1 MSGRSYCGVWLA
13 VCVGLFV
20 FSVSLS
26 GCVVQPQRPGACGPH
41 GCAPPAT
48 MMCPAVVPQY
58 AEPQWRYFDRAGVP
72 RVMGD
77 TRLRAHL
84 GLLSDAGGVAE

>member
-1 MSGRSYCGVWLA
+1 
-13 VCVGLFV
+13 
-20 FSVSLS
+20 
-26 GCVVQPQRPGACGPH
+26 
-41 GCAPPAT
+41 